1 MGDSER
7 GEMQRTRASSSISH
21 SIQYPPRPLRVMNPD
36 LETESED
43 DLSRSDLLPEMTLD
57 YTSQGSLPSSAP
69 FTPPP
74 HSPAQAPHD
83 IAEHL
88 KRQCIYINRSDDLNQ
103 LFNPLIQHPTTRSP
117 YELSF
122 HPPLRKDTKVDLR
135 RAVPLRRRTAPS
147 AVNSTRLMERLRS
160 LSLSS
165 GSESESAVAED
176 LDPQLHPPPLALDG
190 SHSPDETHS
199 PGTDS
204 HENLSDDPFLT
215 DLRRALFAGRT
226 EADKILNDLTRPRA
240 IQVMV
245 WLQLELVR
253 RYLFHNRNAS

>member
-88 KRQCIYINRSDDLNQ
+88 KSFDQKYNILARNKMFSWQ
-103 LFNPLIQHPTTRSP
+103 L
-117 YELSF
+117 
-122 HPPLRKDTKVDLR
+122 V
-135 RAVPLRRRTAPS
+135 
-147 AVNSTRLMERLRS
+147 
-160 LSLSS
+160 
-165 GSESESAVAED
+165 
-176 LDPQLHPPPLALDG
+176 LAG
-190 SHSPDETHS
+190 
-199 PGTDS
+199 
-204 HENLSDDPFLT
+204 N
-215 DLRRALFAGRT
+215 
-226 EADKILNDLTRPRA
+226 
-240 IQVMV
+240 
-245 WLQLELVR
+245 
-253 RYLFHNRNAS
+253 